1 MPLLLSES
9 DVRELVSMRD
19 LIALM
24 ETTLADFSQGKVEQ
38 PVRTVLGVGAERNF
52 FGVMPAYLPSLPAMG
67 AKLVTVYPAN
77 PAKQLPSHLATI
89 VLLDPETG
97 ALRALVDGRYITEA
111 RTAAVSAVSV
121 RLLARGDSKT
131 LAILGSGVQARSHAE
146 ALREVFGFEDVRV
159 WSPNPEARGRVAAE
173 AGARAADS
181 AEEAVRGADV
191 VALVT
196 SSRTPVIEDEWV
208 KEGAH
213 VISVGACRP
222 TEQEMDPALVRR
234 GLLYVDSRAAAERE
248 SGDVIAAGAE
258 HIQAELGDLAAGRTG
273 GRTSPAQ
280 ITIFKSLGLAVEDIA
295 SADLAYRR
303 AAAAGKGKQI

>member
-24 ETTLADFSQGKVEQ
+24 ETTLRDFSQGKAEQ
-38 PVRTVLGVGAERNF
+38 PVRTVLAIGAEQNF

-67 AKLVTVYPAN
+67 AKLVTVYHAN
-77 PAKQLPSHLATI
+77 LAKQLPSHLATI
-89 VLLDPETG
+89 VLLDPGTG

-111 RTAAVSAVSV
+111 RTAAVSAVSAK
-121 RLLARGDSKT
+121 LLARADSRT

-146 ALREVFGFEDVRV
+146 ALREIFPFEEVRV
-159 WSPNPEARGRVAAE
+159 WSPNPESRGRFAAE

-181 AEEAVRGADV
+181 AEEAVRDADV
-191 VALVT
+191 IALVT
-196 SSRTPVIEDEWV
+196 SSRTPVIEDGWV
-208 KEGAH
+208 REGAH

-222 TEQEMDPALVRR
+222 AEQETDPVLVQRSR
-234 GLLYVDSRAAAERE
+234 LFVDSRAAAVRE
-248 SGDVIAAGAE
+248 SGDVIAAGAG
-258 HIQAELGDLAAGRTG
+258 HIQAELGEVAAGRTA
-273 GRTSPAQ
+273 GRTSPGQ

-303 AAAAGKGKQI
+303 AAAAGKGIRI